1 VCREADRLREE
12 ARQAAD
18 SLRVA
23 RSELTAARLA
33 QEEAQAAA
41 DGRRMEQRKA
51 AARQAYRRALNSAT
65 DVTERQRAAAA
76 WLNEIDLINRA
87 ARMAMGTLVES
98 QARAIAL
105 EQQAEGAHLFYD
117 AKRIRAEAAEA
128 ACAEARS
135 NVADVDRPSD
145 STPVPVLDAPAQTSG
160 RPMLAIPIESD
171 QPPASDPLLIER
183 LLDGNQEAFHALAR
197 AMSELTG
204 GLASRYLLLLRELV
218 DAIAGSA
225 ADAGMLV
232 FDHGHPFWSQ
242 FSPAEAREIARV
254 LRDLGF
260 RFDPVDGW
268 YGRRAPAFQD
278 LALALAY
285 AGYDVRSLRRLPVGD
300 ELRGLPSSV
309 TISSL
314 EHLVAG
320 APDLDV
326 DQVLRLLGSRGDR
339 LGDLWD
345 DWAKLRALL
354 LESTLA
360 VPA

>member
-1 VCREADRLREE
+1 
-12 ARQAAD
+12 
-18 SLRVA
+18 
-23 RSELTAARLA
+23 
-33 QEEAQAAA
+33 
-41 DGRRMEQRKA
+41 MEQRKA
-51 AARQAYRRALNSAT
+51 QARQVYRHALSSAADAT
-65 DVTERQRAAAA
+65 QRQKAAAA
-76 WLNEIDLINRA
+76 WLHEIDLINRA
-87 ARMAMGTLVES
+87 SRMAMSSLVES

-105 EQQAEGAHLFYD
+105 EQQAEAAQLSYE
-117 AKRIRAEAAEA
+117 ARRIRAEAAQA

-135 NVADVDRPSD
+135 DVADADQPTD
-145 STPVPVLDAPAQTSG
+145 PLAVPVVDAPAARSA
-160 RPMLAIPIESD
+160 RLMLAIPIESD
-171 QPPASDPLLIER
+171 EQQDDQGPLLIER
-183 LLDGNQEAFHALAR
+183 LLDGDQEAFHGLAR

-204 GLASRYLLLLRELV
+204 GVPSRYLLLLRELV

-232 FDHGHPFWSQ
+232 FDHSHPFWSQ

-268 YGRRAPAFQD
+268 YGRRAPSFQD

-285 AGYDVRSLRRLPVGD
+285 AGYDVRSLRRLPMGE
-300 ELRGLPSSV
+300 ELRALPESV
-309 TISSL
+309 TVSSL
-314 EHLVAG
+314 EHLAAG
-320 APDLDV
+320 AADLDV

-354 LESTLA
+354 LESSLA